1 MATKTDII
9 HEIMQKNDKGRLK
22 RIRKLLENDALKT
35 QGDIDINPL
44 YLAVFMHEQE
54 IIDLLLDYGENIDSI
69 DKNGKTAIASAV
81 CSDKKELTRFLIARG
96 ANVNRLNIQDD
107 LSGLSVQ
114 ESFNLLLEAGF
125 DVPAID
131 NYALAEKALNFNKE
145 TLPLL
150 FEHGLYLNKKET
162 EKYQT
167 FLGRAKIWEM
177 GEIVKNP
184 KLVFQKYND
193 EKGLKPLPAYKRI
206 LGFVGERELFE
217 AVQVNDEKVLKKA
230 LEHNQLDEK
239 LKLDLVYECILRN
252 RPHLLAL
259 LIDYNAPLEDKF
271 DEDMS
276 PLLFAC
282 LKNRSYIAKVLIAK
296 GADVNFKAK
305 KSELTPIMAAVMYS
319 NYYLVSDLICKNADV
334 NQTTKGLTPLMKAI
348 ELKRLKNLGVLARAS
363 KDYKVDLNFQ
373 DEEGKTAL
381 MKAIEN
387 GFVAGCK
394 VLISEGAD
402 VFIKD
407 NMGLDAYNYAMQQ
420 EQRKVASLI
429 KEQVL
434 KIYKE
439 KKNLSQTSRS
449 QPIQS
454 GQQISVSQPLNLQV
468 ASLIK
473 EQVLKTYKEKKNLSQ
488 APKIQLIQSG
498 QKISVSQP
506 LNRQKD

>member
-1 MATKTDII
+1 M
-9 HEIMQKNDKGRLK
+9 
-22 RIRKLLENDALKT
+22 
-35 QGDIDINPL
+35 
-44 YLAVFMHEQE
+44 
-54 IIDLLLDYGENIDSI
+54 
-69 DKNGKTAIASAV
+69 
-81 CSDKKELTRFLIARG
+81 
-96 ANVNRLNIQDD
+96 
-107 LSGLSVQ
+107 
-114 ESFNLLLEAGF
+114 
-125 DVPAID
+125 
-131 NYALAEKALNFNKE
+131 
-145 TLPLL
+145 
-150 FEHGLYLNKKET
+150 
-162 EKYQT
+162 
-167 FLGRAKIWEM
+167 
-177 GEIVKNP
+177 
-184 KLVFQKYND
+184 
-193 EKGLKPLPAYKRI
+193 
-206 LGFVGERELFE
+206 GERELFE
-217 AVQVNDEKVLKKA
+217 AVQVNEEKVLKKA

-259 LIDYNAPLEDKF
+259 LLDYNAPLEDKF

-319 NYYLVSDLICKNADV
+319 NYYLVSDLISKNADV

-387 GFVAGCK
+387 GFVAACK

-454 GQQISVSQPLNLQV
+454 GQQISVSQPLN
-468 ASLIK
+468 
-473 EQVLKTYKEKKNLSQ
+473 
-488 APKIQLIQSG
+488 
-498 QKISVSQP
+498 
-506 LNRQKD
+506 RQKD